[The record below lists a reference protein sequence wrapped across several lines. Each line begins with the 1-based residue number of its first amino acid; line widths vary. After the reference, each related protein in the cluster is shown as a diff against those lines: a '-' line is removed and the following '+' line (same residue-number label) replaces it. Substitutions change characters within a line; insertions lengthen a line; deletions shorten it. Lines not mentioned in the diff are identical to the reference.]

1 MVLACVLFVIGLLM
15 LYYGAE
21 WLVKGASSLARS
33 LGLTPLVIGL
43 TVVAFG
49 TSAPELVVS
58 IISSFQE
65 KSMIAVGNVVGSNIC
80 NIALVLGLASLFM
93 PIKSNESVVKRD
105 IPIMLGISLYLM
117 LISLNSTIG
126 RLEGATLL
134 CGIIIYVCL
143 NYYYA
148 VKGTKQA
155 SSREKFSKELAAEDV
170 EHIPSRARQIALIV
184 AGILFVVAGAQVLID
199 SAVKIMHTF
208 GISEKFIGLTVVALG
223 TSLPELLG
231 GKKAYSPA
239 FYSTGIFIVS
249 ILIGMGAGLITG
261 CIGAG
266 GGFII
271 APALMSAGIKGILAV
286 GTDLFH
292 IFAKAI
298 MGSVIHRKL
307 GNVSVPLAIVFL
319 IGAIIGAT
327 AGGVLNR
334 VLYEINPVLSD
345 AFITTVY
352 SLMLGFL
359 GTYALIDFLKARK
372 APGTADEGAHGGKS
386 EGADMGGLPK
396 KLQAV
401 KIPPLVKF
409 DFDLVPGGRGI
420 SWVFL
425 VLSGALVGLAAGIMG
440 VGGGFLTFPIFVYVL
455 GVSSMTTVGTDIFQI
470 VFTAGYASISQ
481 YAIYGFIFY
490 TLAMGML
497 LGSLLGIQ
505 VGALVTKVVPGITIR
520 GFYAM
525 AVLAGF
531 INRIFALP
539 AKLNAMDVIKIDP
552 GTASVLESIGVW
564 AFFIVI
570 GVFSVWVIGTF
581 LTNIPKLKGEE
592 V

>member
-1 MVLACVLFVIGLLM
+1 MNFFRQWGAFMMMGTRALAKWEIDNSNTILRDRKRLAILGLLIVPVII
-15 LYYGAE
+15 GGIAFAE
-21 WLVKGASSLARS
+21 
-33 LGLTPLVIGL
+33 PIGD
-43 TVVAFG
+43 VM
-49 TSAPELVVS
+49 PE
-58 IISSFQE
+58 F
-65 KSMIAVGNVVGSNIC
+65 
-80 NIALVLGLASLFM
+80 
-93 PIKSNESVVKRD
+93 
-105 IPIMLGISLYLM
+105 
-117 LISLNSTIG
+117 
-126 RLEGATLL
+126 
-134 CGIIIYVCL
+134 
-143 NYYYA
+143 
-148 VKGTKQA
+148 
-155 SSREKFSKELAAEDV
+155 
-170 EHIPSRARQIALIV
+170 
-184 AGILFVVAGAQVLID
+184 
-199 SAVKIMHTF
+199 
-208 GISEKFIGLTVVALG
+208 
-223 TSLPELLG
+223 LG

-239 FYSTGIFIVS
+239 FYGTFIFIVS
-249 ILIGMGAGLITG
+249 IAIGMGAGLITG

-307 GNVSVPLAIVFL
+307 GNVSVPLAVVFL

-327 AGGVLNR
+327 AGGLINR

-352 SLMLGFL
+352 AGMLGFL
-359 GTYALIDFLKARK
+359 GLYAMTDFLKARK
-372 APGTADEGAHGGKS
+372 AAAGGAVDTGAHGGKD
-386 EGADMGGLPK
+386 EGVEMGNLPQ

-401 KIPPLVKF
+401 KLPPMVKF
-409 DFDLVPGGRGI
+409 DFDFTPGGRAI
-420 SWVFL
+420 SWIFL
-425 VLSGALVGLAAGIMG
+425 VISGALVGLAAGIMG

-505 VGALVTKVVPGITIR
+505 IGAMTTKVVKGITIR

-531 INRIFALP
+531 VNRGFALP
-539 AKLNAMDVIKIDP
+539 AKLGEMGYIPISKQTGAILD
-552 GTASVLESIGVW
+552 TIGVW

-570 GVFSVWVIGTF
+570 TGFGVWVTGTF
-581 LTNIPKLKGEE
+581 LLNIKRLKGE
-592 V
+592 VTA

>member
-1 MVLACVLFVIGLLM
+1 MRFFSEWGKFMMA
-15 LYYGAE
+15 GA
-21 WLVKGASSLARS
+21 GALARWEIDNARS
-33 LGLTPLVIGL
+33 IMGSRKRLMILG
-43 TVVAFG
+43 
-49 TSAPELVVS
+49 
-58 IISSFQE
+58 
-65 KSMIAVGNVVGSNIC
+65 
-80 NIALVLGLASLFM
+80 
-93 PIKSNESVVKRD
+93 
-105 IPIMLGISLYLM
+105 LM
-117 LISLNSTIG
+117 LIPVVLGGIAFANDIG
-126 RLEGATLL
+126 
-134 CGIIIYVCL
+134 
-143 NYYYA
+143 
-148 VKGTKQA
+148 
-155 SSREKFSKELAAEDV
+155 
-170 EHIPSRARQIALIV
+170 PALP
-184 AGILFVVAGAQVLID
+184 D
-199 SAVKIMHTF
+199 
-208 GISEKFIGLTVVALG
+208 
-223 TSLPELLG
+223 LLG

-239 FYSTGIFIVS
+239 FYSLGIFLVS
-249 ILIGMGAGLITG
+249 IAIGMGAGLITG

-307 GNVSVPLAIVFL
+307 GNVSVPLAVVFL
-319 IGAIIGAT
+319 IGAILGAT
-327 AGGVLNR
+327 AGGIINR

-359 GTYALIDFLKARK
+359 GFYALTDFLRSRK
-372 APGTADEGAHGGKS
+372 AGGGGDAHGGA
-386 EGADMGGLPK
+386 EGADIGGLSK
-396 KLQAV
+396 NLQAV
-401 KIPPLVKF
+401 KFPPMIKF
-409 DFDLVPGGRGI
+409 DQDLIPGGRQI
-420 SWVFL
+420 SWIFL

-470 VFTAGYASISQ
+470 VFTAGFASITQ

-505 VGALVTKVVPGITIR
+505 IGALVTKVVPGITIR

-531 INRIFALP
+531 VNRIFALP
-539 AKLNAMDVIKIDP
+539 AKLREMGVISLDP
-552 GTASVLESIGVW
+552 GLAVLLSDIGVW

-570 GVFSVWVIGTF
+570 GGFSVWVIGTF
-581 LTNIPKLKGEE
+581 LKNISSLKRTEAM
-592 V
+592 

>member
-1 MVLACVLFVIGLLM
+1 MNFFRHLGEFMMMGARAHAKWELSVSKTILGDRKRLLILGLLTIPVI
-15 LYYGAE
+15 LGSIAFADQVGGA
-21 WLVKGASSLARS
+21 
-33 LGLTPLVIGL
+33 
-43 TVVAFG
+43 
-49 TSAPELVVS
+49 
-58 IISSFQE
+58 
-65 KSMIAVGNVVGSNIC
+65 
-80 NIALVLGLASLFM
+80 
-93 PIKSNESVVKRD
+93 
-105 IPIMLGISLYLM
+105 
-117 LISLNSTIG
+117 
-126 RLEGATLL
+126 
-134 CGIIIYVCL
+134 
-143 NYYYA
+143 
-148 VKGTKQA
+148 
-155 SSREKFSKELAAEDV
+155 
-170 EHIPSRARQIALIV
+170 
-184 AGILFVVAGAQVLID
+184 
-199 SAVKIMHTF
+199 
-208 GISEKFIGLTVVALG
+208 
-223 TSLPELLG
+223 LPELLG

-239 FYSTGIFIVS
+239 FYSTGIFVVS

-298 MGSVIHRKL
+298 MGSVIHRKF
-307 GNVSVPLAIVFL
+307 GNVSVPLALVFL

-327 AGGVLNR
+327 AGGILNR

-352 SLMLGFL
+352 SGMLGFL
-359 GTYALIDFLKARK
+359 GIYSLTDFLKARK
-372 APGTADEGAHGGKS
+372 APGAADGGAHGGKS
-386 EGADMGGLPK
+386 EGAEMKNLPK

-409 DFDLVPGGRGI
+409 DFDLVPGGRAI

-425 VLSGALVGLAAGIMG
+425 VASGALVGLAAGIMG

-505 VGALVTKVVPGITIR
+505 IGALVTKVVSGITIR

-525 AVLAGF
+525 AVMAGF
-531 INRIFALP
+531 VNRVFALP
-539 AKLNAMDVIKIDP
+539 AKLNAMEVIKINP
-552 GTASVLESIGVW
+552 GLASVLETIGVW

-570 GVFSVWVIGTF
+570 GAFSVWVIGTF
-581 LTNIPKLKGEE
+581 LTNIPRLKGEE

>member
-1 MVLACVLFVIGLLM
+1 MHFFRQWGQFMMYGAQRFAQWEISNANTILRDRKRIFILGLL
-15 LYYGAE
+15 LLPVLLGGFAFAE
-21 WLVKGASSLARS
+21 Q
-33 LGLTPLVIGL
+33 IGN
-43 TVVAFG
+43 
-49 TSAPELVVS
+49 
-58 IISSFQE
+58 Q
-65 KSMIAVGNVVGSNIC
+65 
-80 NIALVLGLASLFM
+80 
-93 PIKSNESVVKRD
+93 
-105 IPIMLGISLYLM
+105 
-117 LISLNSTIG
+117 
-126 RLEGATLL
+126 
-134 CGIIIYVCL
+134 
-143 NYYYA
+143 
-148 VKGTKQA
+148 
-155 SSREKFSKELAAEDV
+155 
-170 EHIPSRARQIALIV
+170 
-184 AGILFVVAGAQVLID
+184 
-199 SAVKIMHTF
+199 
-208 GISEKFIGLTVVALG
+208 
-223 TSLPELLG
+223 LPEILG

-307 GNVSVPLAIVFL
+307 GNVSVPLAVVFL

-327 AGGVLNR
+327 AGGLINR

-352 SLMLGFL
+352 AGMLGFL
-359 GTYALIDFLKARK
+359 GIYAMVDYLRARSRSAK
-372 APGTADEGAHGGKS
+372 VETTLGGGGAHAKDEGA
-386 EGADMGGLPK
+386 EMGNLAK
-396 KLQAV
+396 KLQGLNL
-401 KIPPLVKF
+401 PPMVRF
-409 DFDLVPGGRGI
+409 DYDLVPGGRGI

-440 VGGGFLTFPIFVYVL
+440 VGGGFLTFPIFVYIL

-481 YAIYGFIFY
+481 YAIFGFIFY

-505 VGALVTKVVPGITIR
+505 IGAMVTKVVKGITIR

-531 INRIFALP
+531 VNRIFALP
-539 AKLNAMDVIKIDP
+539 AKLATMGYLPISPETGLILDKI
-552 GTASVLESIGVW
+552 GIW
-564 AFFIVI
+564 AFFVVI
-570 GVFSVWVIGTF
+570 GGFSVWVIGTF
-581 LTNIPKLKGEE
+581 LASINKLKKKE
-592 V
+592 VRA

>member
-1 MVLACVLFVIGLLM
+1 MMGARAHAKWELDVSNTILGDKKRLIILGLLTIPVI
-15 LYYGAE
+15 LGGFAFADQIGGA
-21 WLVKGASSLARS
+21 
-33 LGLTPLVIGL
+33 
-43 TVVAFG
+43 
-49 TSAPELVVS
+49 
-58 IISSFQE
+58 
-65 KSMIAVGNVVGSNIC
+65 
-80 NIALVLGLASLFM
+80 
-93 PIKSNESVVKRD
+93 
-105 IPIMLGISLYLM
+105 
-117 LISLNSTIG
+117 
-126 RLEGATLL
+126 
-134 CGIIIYVCL
+134 
-143 NYYYA
+143 
-148 VKGTKQA
+148 
-155 SSREKFSKELAAEDV
+155 
-170 EHIPSRARQIALIV
+170 
-184 AGILFVVAGAQVLID
+184 
-199 SAVKIMHTF
+199 
-208 GISEKFIGLTVVALG
+208 
-223 TSLPELLG
+223 LPELLG

-359 GTYALIDFLKARK
+359 GIYSLTDFLKARK
-372 APGTADEGAHGGKS
+372 APGAADEGAHGGKS
-386 EGADMGGLPK
+386 EGADMGGLPQ

-505 VGALVTKVVPGITIR
+505 VGALVTKVVPASQSAA
-520 GFYAM
+520 FM
-525 AVLAGF
+525 QWPSWLVLLTVS
-531 INRIFALP
+531 LP
-539 AKLNAMDVIKIDP
+539 CPQN
-552 GTASVLESIGVW
+552 
-564 AFFIVI
+564 
-570 GVFSVWVIGTF
+570 
-581 LTNIPKLKGEE
+581 
-592 V
+592 

>member
-1 MVLACVLFVIGLLM
+1 MLGARAHARWEIDVSNTILGSKKRLFILGLLT
-15 LYYGAE
+15 L
-21 WLVKGASSLARS
+21 
-33 LGLTPLVIGL
+33 PI
-43 TVVAFG
+43 
-49 TSAPELVVS
+49 
-58 IISSFQE
+58 
-65 KSMIAVGNVVGSNIC
+65 
-80 NIALVLGLASLFM
+80 VLGGFAFADQLTEITDVM
-93 PIKSNESVVKRD
+93 PEI
-105 IPIMLGISLYLM
+105 
-117 LISLNSTIG
+117 
-126 RLEGATLL
+126 
-134 CGIIIYVCL
+134 
-143 NYYYA
+143 
-148 VKGTKQA
+148 
-155 SSREKFSKELAAEDV
+155 
-170 EHIPSRARQIALIV
+170 
-184 AGILFVVAGAQVLID
+184 
-199 SAVKIMHTF
+199 
-208 GISEKFIGLTVVALG
+208 
-223 TSLPELLG
+223 LG
-231 GKKAYSPA
+231 GHKAYSPA
-239 FYSTGIFIVS
+239 YYSTLIFIVS

-298 MGSVIHRKL
+298 MGSVLHRKL
-307 GNVSVPLAIVFL
+307 GNVSVPLAVVFL

-327 AGGVLNR
+327 VGGLINR

-352 SLMLGFL
+352 ACMLGFL
-359 GTYALIDFLKARK
+359 GAYAMFDFLKARK
-372 APGTADEGAHGGKS
+372 AEDAADAHDGGNGGKDEGA
-386 EGADMGGLPK
+386 EMGNLPK

-401 KIPPLVKF
+401 NLPPKVKF
-409 DFDLVPGGRGI
+409 DFDLIPGGRSI
-420 SWVFL
+420 SWLFL

-470 VFTAGYASISQ
+470 VFTAGYAAISQ

-505 VGALVTKVVPGITIR
+505 IGAMVTKVVKGITIR

-531 INRIFALP
+531 VNRAFALP
-539 AKLNAMDVIKIDP
+539 AKLRAMGVIDISIE
-552 GTASVLESIGVW
+552 TAAILETIGIW

-570 GVFSVWVIGTF
+570 AGFAVWVIGTF
-581 LTNIPKLKGEE
+581 LTNIQKLKGKEAAT
-592 V
+592 

>member
-1 MVLACVLFVIGLLM
+1 MNFFKHLGSFMMMGARAHAKWELDVSNTILGDKKRLIIIGLLTIPAI
-15 LYYGAE
+15 LGSIAFADQIGGA
-21 WLVKGASSLARS
+21 
-33 LGLTPLVIGL
+33 
-43 TVVAFG
+43 
-49 TSAPELVVS
+49 
-58 IISSFQE
+58 
-65 KSMIAVGNVVGSNIC
+65 
-80 NIALVLGLASLFM
+80 
-93 PIKSNESVVKRD
+93 
-105 IPIMLGISLYLM
+105 
-117 LISLNSTIG
+117 
-126 RLEGATLL
+126 
-134 CGIIIYVCL
+134 
-143 NYYYA
+143 
-148 VKGTKQA
+148 
-155 SSREKFSKELAAEDV
+155 
-170 EHIPSRARQIALIV
+170 
-184 AGILFVVAGAQVLID
+184 
-199 SAVKIMHTF
+199 
-208 GISEKFIGLTVVALG
+208 
-223 TSLPELLG
+223 LPELLG

-359 GTYALIDFLKARK
+359 GTYSLIDFLKARK
-372 APGTADEGAHGGKS
+372 APGAADEGAHGGKS
-386 EGADMGGLPK
+386 EGAEMGGLPAK
-396 KLQAV
+396 IQSI

-409 DFDLVPGGRGI
+409 DFDLVPGGRSI

-505 VGALVTKVVPGITIR
+505 IGALVTKVVPGITIR

-531 INRIFALP
+531 VNRIFALP
-539 AKLNAMDVIKIDP
+539 AKLGAMDVIKIDP
-552 GTASVLESIGVW
+552 GTAGFLESIGVW

-570 GVFSVWVIGTF
+570 GAFSVWVIGTF